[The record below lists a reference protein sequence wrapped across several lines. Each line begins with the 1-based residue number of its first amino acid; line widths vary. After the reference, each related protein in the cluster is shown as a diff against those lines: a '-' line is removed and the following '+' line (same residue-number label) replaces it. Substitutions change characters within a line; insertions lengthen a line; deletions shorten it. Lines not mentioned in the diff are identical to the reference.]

1 MKDMLPI
8 LLWSCAAVP
17 PVLICLMC
25 AVNAH
30 YIGGRRGNPVKPVAW
45 SIFVLHILSLLFAMT
60 PFIAYKTLADDMT
73 DSMRTW
79 YAQFG
84 WPAGIVMILLVA
96 AELLMMYLQAKRAA
110 DSEMD
115 EALRR
120 NPESRQS

>member
-30 YIGGRRGNPVKPVAW
+30 YLGGRRSDRVQPVAW
-45 SIFVLHILSLLFAMT
+45 PIMILHVLSLLFAMT
-60 PFIAYKTLADDMT
+60 PFIAYKTLADDMSA
-73 DSMRTW
+73 DMLAW
-79 YAQFG
+79 YAKFG
-84 WPAGIVMILLVA
+84 WPAGIIMILLIA

-110 DSEMD
+110 ESEMD
-115 EALRR
+115 EALHRHP
-120 NPESRQS
+120 NSGI